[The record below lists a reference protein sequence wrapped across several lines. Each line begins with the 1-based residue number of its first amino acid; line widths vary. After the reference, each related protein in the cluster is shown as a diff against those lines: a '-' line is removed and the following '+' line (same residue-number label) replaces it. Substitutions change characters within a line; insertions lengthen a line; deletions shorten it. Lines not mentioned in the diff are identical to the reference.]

1 MTKLASVIEQ
11 IVAASEEPT
20 KLAAHSLSQENAS
33 PSISTELS
41 VALVKTAEALK
52 AAHTDISHADLK
64 KFLERLKN
72 A

>member
-1 MTKLASVIEQ
+1 MNKLASVIQ
-11 IVAASEEPT
+11 SIVAVSEEPT
-20 KLAAHSLSQENAS
+20 KLAAHSLSTENAS

-52 AAHTDISHADLK
+52 TAKADISHDDLK